1 MSYGVDRREMLRK
14 MMASGVGAAMAP
26 WVASLAEAAEERA
39 AHLHAAAPAA
49 PPAADWMPKAMNAH
63 QNEMV
68 IQLTELI
75 IPQTDTPGA
84 KAALVNRF
92 VDSVLDDAD
101 ARDKK
106 EFFRGLTWVDER
118 SRDLF
123 GADFLSTSPEQQ
135 NALLTIMSSGKNTS
149 LMDQIGVDFFQSI
162 KSMTITGYY
171 TSEIG
176 LRQELGDDGQLFF
189 TEFKG
194 CTHPEHG
201 GQAPAPRGKPAKPTK
216 KA

>member
-14 MMASGVGAAMAP
+14 MMAGGVGTAMAP

-39 AHLHAAAPAA
+39 AHLHASAPAA
-49 PPAADWMPKAMNAH
+49 APAADWMPKAMNAH

-92 VDSVLDDAD
+92 VDNVLDDAD
-101 ARDKK
+101 PRDKK

-123 GADFLSTSPEQQ
+123 GADFLGASPEQQ
-135 NALLTIMSSGKNTS
+135 NALLTIMSSGKNKS

-189 TEFKG
+189 AEFKG

-201 GQAPAPRGKPAKPTK
+201 GPAPAPKGKPAKPTK

>member
-14 MMASGVGAAMAP
+14 MMAGGVGTAMAP

-39 AHLHAAAPAA
+39 AHLHASAPAA
-49 PPAADWMPKAMNAH
+49 APAADWMPKAMNAH

-92 VDSVLDDAD
+92 VDDVLDDAD
-101 ARDKK
+101 ARDQK
-106 EFFRGLTWVDER
+106 EFVRGLTWVDER

-123 GADFLSTSPEQQ
+123 GADFLGASPEQQ
-135 NALLTIMSSGKNTS
+135 NALLTIMSSGKNKS
-149 LMDQIGVDFFQSI
+149 LMDQIGVEFFSSI

-171 TSEIG
+171 TSEVG
-176 LRQELGDDGQLFF
+176 MRQELGDDGQVFF
-189 TEFKG
+189 AEFKG

-201 GQAPAPRGKPAKPTK
+201 APASLPKGKPAKPVK

>member
-1 MSYGVDRREMLRK
+1 MSYGVNRREMLRK
-14 MMASGVGAAMAP
+14 MAAGGLGAAAAP
-26 WVASLAEAAEERA
+26 WVTSLAAAAEEHA
-39 AHLHAAAPAA
+39 AHGHVAAPAA
-49 PPAADWMPKAMNAH
+49 PATADWMPKAMNAH

-92 VDSVLDDAD
+92 VDNVLEDAD
-101 ARDKK
+101 PRDKK

-118 SRDLF
+118 SRELF
-123 GADFLSTSPEQQ
+123 GADFLSASAEQQ
-135 NALLTIMSSGKNTS
+135 DALLTIMSSGKNKS

-201 GQAPAPRGKPAKPTK
+201 GPAPASKGKPAKPTK
-216 KA
+216 RA

>member
-1 MSYGVDRREMLRK
+1 MSYGVNRREMLRK
-14 MMASGVGAAMAP
+14 MMAGGLGAAAAP
-26 WVASLAEAAEERA
+26 WVTSLAEAAEEHA
-39 AHLHAAAPAA
+39 AHQNAAAPAA

-63 QNEMV
+63 QNDMV
-68 IQLTELI
+68 MELTELI

-92 VDSVLDDAD
+92 VDNVLDDAD
-101 ARDKK
+101 PRDKK

-123 GADFLSTSPEQQ
+123 GADFLSASPEQQ
-135 NALLTIMSSGKNTS
+135 NALLTIMSSGKNKS

-189 TEFKG
+189 AEFKG

-201 GQAPAPRGKPAKPTK
+201 GPAPVPKGKPAKPAK

>member
-1 MSYGVDRREMLRK
+1 
-14 MMASGVGAAMAP
+14 
-26 WVASLAEAAEERA
+26 
-39 AHLHAAAPAA
+39 
-49 PPAADWMPKAMNAH
+49 
-63 QNEMV
+63 
-68 IQLTELI
+68 
-75 IPQTDTPGA
+75 
-84 KAALVNRF
+84 
-92 VDSVLDDAD
+92 
-101 ARDKK
+101 
-106 EFFRGLTWVDER
+106 
-118 SRDLF
+118 
-123 GADFLSTSPEQQ
+123 
-135 NALLTIMSSGKNTS
+135 MSSGKNKS

-201 GQAPAPRGKPAKPTK
+201 GPAPAQKGKPAKPTK

>member
-1 MSYGVDRREMLRK
+1 MSHGVNRREMLRK
-14 MMASGVGAAMAP
+14 MMAGGLGAAAAP
-26 WVASLAEAAEERA
+26 WVTSLAEAAEEHA

-49 PPAADWMPKAMNAH
+49 PAAADWMPKAMNAH
-63 QNEMV
+63 QNDMV
-68 IQLTELI
+68 IQLSELI

-92 VDSVLDDAD
+92 VDNVLDDAD
-101 ARDKK
+101 PRDKK

-123 GADFLSTSPEQQ
+123 GADFLASSPEQQ
-135 NALLTIMSSGKNTS
+135 NALLTIMSSGKNKS

-189 TEFKG
+189 AEFKG

-201 GQAPAPRGKPAKPTK
+201 GPAPVPKGKPAKPAK

>member
-1 MSYGVDRREMLRK
+1 MSYGVNRREMLRK
-14 MMASGVGAAMAP
+14 MMAGGLGAATAP

-39 AHLHAAAPAA
+39 AHMHAAAPAA
-49 PPAADWMPKAMNAH
+49 APAADWMPKAMNAH

-68 IQLTELI
+68 IQLSELI

-92 VDSVLDDAD
+92 VDGVLDDAD
-101 ARDKK
+101 PRDKK

-123 GADFLSTSPEQQ
+123 GADFLATSPEQQ
-135 NALLTIMSSGKNTS
+135 NALLTIMSSGKNKS

-189 TEFKG
+189 AEFKG

-201 GQAPAPRGKPAKPTK
+201 GPAPAPKGKPAKPTK

>member
-1 MSYGVDRREMLRK
+1 MSYGVNRREMLRK
-14 MMASGVGAAMAP
+14 MMAGGLGAAAAP
-26 WVASLAEAAEERA
+26 WVTSLAEAAEEHA

-63 QNEMV
+63 QNDMV
-68 IQLTELI
+68 MELTELI

-92 VDSVLDDAD
+92 VDNVLDDAD
-101 ARDKK
+101 PRDKK

-123 GADFLSTSPEQQ
+123 GADFLSASPEQQ
-135 NALLTIMSSGKNTS
+135 NALLTIMSSGKNKS

-189 TEFKG
+189 AEFKG

-201 GQAPAPRGKPAKPTK
+201 GPAPVPKGKPAKPAK